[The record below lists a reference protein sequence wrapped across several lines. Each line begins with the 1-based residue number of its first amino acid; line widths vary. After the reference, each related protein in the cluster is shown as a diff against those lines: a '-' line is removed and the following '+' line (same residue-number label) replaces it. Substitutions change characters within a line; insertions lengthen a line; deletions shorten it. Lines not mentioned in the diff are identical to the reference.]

1 MLLIA
6 RLGAFASSVSRRVNI
21 TALAGSAFAFFEMNR
36 RPVVVEAHN
45 VELSAEVRLIQPTE
59 PPLRVAPYVHVF
71 VVVVAHVSRPFVD
84 ASPSC
89 TQSPH
94 CTVKSPVN
102 SLQCWSR

>member
-6 RLGAFASSVSRRVNI
+6 RFGAFASSVSILVNV
-21 TALAGSAFAFFEMNR
+21 TALAGSAFAFFETKR
-36 RPVVVEAHN
+36 RPVVVAAQA
-45 VELSAEVRLIQPTE
+45 VELSAVVRLIQPTA

-102 SLQCWSR
+102 WLQCWSR

>member
-6 RLGAFASSVSRRVNI
+6 RFGEVASSESSRVNV
-21 TALAGSAFAFFEMNR
+21 TALAGSASPFFEMNS

-45 VELSAEVRLIQPTE
+45 VEVSLFVRLIQPTA

-94 CTVKSPVN
+94 CIVKSPVN
-102 SLQCWSR
+102 RLQWVSR